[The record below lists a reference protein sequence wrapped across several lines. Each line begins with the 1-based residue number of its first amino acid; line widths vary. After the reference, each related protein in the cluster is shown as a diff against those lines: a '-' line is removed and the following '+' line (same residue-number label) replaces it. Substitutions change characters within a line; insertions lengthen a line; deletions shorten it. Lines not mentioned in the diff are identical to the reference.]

1 MRQDAC
7 GSEEMEQLCL
17 INCNLDSCNFVL
29 CFLMWLSREHM
40 CIQKSPVNA
49 FKFQQYG
56 FGEVWKEG
64 SPNAEQHLA
73 EKKPAESWQQTGQ
86 HS

>member
-1 MRQDAC
+1 
-7 GSEEMEQLCL
+7 
-17 INCNLDSCNFVL
+17 
-29 CFLMWLSREHM
+29 M

-73 EKKPAESWQQTGQ
+73 EKKPAES
-86 HS
+86 